1 MLDFSQGL
9 EPPYL
14 TSELEGIG
22 GRLRATV
29 DDFIVEEIPLYEPVD
44 EGQHL
49 YVRLTKAGLTTK
61 DVEHQLK
68 RLFQLPKGAVGF
80 AGMKDKH
87 ATTTQTFSL
96 NVGHQQPEF
105 AAEAA
110 ARIEEA
116 LPVQVAWARFH
127 QNKLRAGHLLG
138 NRFRITIRDID
149 LSPTETLAR
158 ATAIVDRIRATGLP
172 NYFGPQRFG
181 HDGGNLAQG
190 LAVLRGERF
199 IKDKWRRRFLVSA
212 YQSFLCNCYLGVRI
226 ERQAFLNLLDGD
238 VAKKYATGGMFDV
251 EDVTAEQLRYAA
263 HEISFT
269 APMYGAKMREAQE
282 AAGALEAE
290 PATLIESGWAATWM
304 ARLTAQ
310 LATPPG
316 LRERW
321 FLELLASQRTCVI
334 GGVGVEPSPDGPAD
348 AVDLRRGPAAREVRA
363 DEQGL
368 HRQERRSTAPRD
380 RDRGRG

>member
-61 DVEHQLK
+61 DVELQLA
-68 RLFQLPKGAVGF
+68 RLFQLRKGAVGF

-96 NVGHQQPEF
+96 NVGYQRPEF
-105 AAEAA
+105 AAEAV
-110 ARIEEA
+110 ARIEAA

-138 NRFRITIRDID
+138 NRFRITIRDIA
-149 LSPTETLAR
+149 LSPAETLAR
-158 ATAIVDRIRATGLP
+158 ATAIVDQIRATGLP

-181 HDGGNLAQG
+181 YEGGNLTQG

-199 IKDKWRRRFLVSA
+199 IRDKWRRRFMVSA
-212 YQSFLCNCYLGVRI
+212 YQSFLCNCYLGARV

-251 EDVTAEQLRYAA
+251 EDLAAEQLRYAA

-269 APMYGAKMREAQE
+269 APMYGAKMRQAQQ

-290 PATLIESGWAATWM
+290 IFAQSGITLE
-304 ARLTAQ
+304 Q
-310 LATPPG
+310 LAKARMEGTRRLGRILVPDVTVQVGATEETDASVSFLQVDFSLPKG
-316 LRERW
+316 SFATVVLRELMKVDL
-321 FLELLASQRTCVI
+321 FEV
-334 GGVGVEPSPDGPAD
+334 PAD
-348 AVDLRRGPAAREVRA
+348 
-363 DEQGL
+363 DE
-368 HRQERRSTAPRD
+368 
-380 RDRGRG
+380 